1 MDFFT
6 KYGEKFRPTRC
17 HSLDVTASKSHA
29 FGPAFRKQ
37 VKTFKPLCLKKL
49 GDSRL
54 SGPIS

>member
-1 MDFFT
+1 MPWISSPNTERNFDQ
-6 KYGEKFRPTRC
+6 
-17 HSLDVTASKSHA
+17 LDVTASKSHA